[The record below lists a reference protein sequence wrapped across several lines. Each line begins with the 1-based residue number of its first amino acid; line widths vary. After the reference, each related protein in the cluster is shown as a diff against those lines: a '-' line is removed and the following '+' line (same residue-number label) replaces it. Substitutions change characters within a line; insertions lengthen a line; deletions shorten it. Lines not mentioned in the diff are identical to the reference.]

1 MRIDS
6 QSVVEASHIE
16 GQGDML
22 ALKAYRESSDVRA
35 RLECLRKAAEC
46 YEHSYEVYRKA
57 SMPMFAKAVRRK
69 GRDILEAIEFEARH
83 RGSENPILKDIIGR
97 LLRNKDFRA
106 RLGLAARQ
114 RA

>member
-1 MRIDS
+1 
-6 QSVVEASHIE
+6 
-16 GQGDML
+16 ML
-22 ALKAYRESSDVRA
+22 ALKAYRERSDVRA

-83 RGSENPILKDIIGR
+83 RGSENPILKDIVGR
-97 LLRNKDFRA
+97 LLRNKEFRA

-114 RA
+114 RV